1 MSLNC
6 ALAGIPGAIVYRV
19 HPVTYFYG
27 RMVMKIPYIG
37 IANLLLDRS
46 FYPEFIQGAARPE
59 VLVREMID
67 CIENPERIER
77 VRKESGEL
85 RTILDKPAG
94 GGVGSWLVE
103 NIGT

>member
-6 ALAGIPGAIVYRV
+6 ALAGIPGVIVYRV

-37 IANLLLDRS
+37 IANLLLDRP
-46 FYPEFIQGAARPE
+46 FYPEYIQGAAQAD

-67 CIENPERIER
+67 CIENPGRIEQ
-77 VRKESGEL
+77 VRKGSEEL
-85 RTILDKPAG
+85 RAILDKPAG

-103 NIGT
+103 NIEG

>member
-1 MSLNC
+1 
-6 ALAGIPGAIVYRV
+6 
-19 HPVTYFYG
+19 
-27 RMVMKIPYIG
+27 
-37 IANLLLDRS
+37 
-46 FYPEFIQGAARPE
+46 
-59 VLVREMID
+59 LVREMID

-85 RTILDKPAG
+85 RAILDKPAG